1 MENNFSDAVTAPQSF
16 GKDDVMTTSYQR
28 IPLSDNIAFSEI
40 LDSKLKTNHLRIQF
54 LQPLSEQTAAA
65 CALAGSLEIGRAHV

>member
-1 MENNFSDAVTAPQSF
+1 
-16 GKDDVMTTSYQR
+16 MTTSYQR

-54 LQPLSEQTAAA
+54 CSLCRNRLPLPAPRREPCGFQQQSLSLQCGNEPQAAS
-65 CALAGSLEIGRAHV
+65 ALRG

>member
-1 MENNFSDAVTAPQSF
+1 
-16 GKDDVMTTSYQR
+16 MTTSYQR

-65 CALAGSLEIGRAHV
+65 CASPGALWFPAAKPIPPMRQ

>member
-1 MENNFSDAVTAPQSF
+1 
-16 GKDDVMTTSYQR
+16 MTTSYQR

-54 LQPLSEQTAAA
+54 LHLCRNRLLLPAPSPGALWFPAAKP
-65 CALAGSLEIGRAHV
+65 IPPMRQ